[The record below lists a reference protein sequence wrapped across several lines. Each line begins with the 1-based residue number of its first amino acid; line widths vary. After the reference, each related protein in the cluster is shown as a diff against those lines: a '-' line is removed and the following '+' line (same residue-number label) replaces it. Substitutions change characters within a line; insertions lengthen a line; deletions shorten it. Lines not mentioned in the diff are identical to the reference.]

1 MRGEKR
7 RLKSIAEGFDD
18 VFSISKYRYR
28 DFDKLRVME
37 MGAMV
42 GLLDAQLFRYT
53 DRLEAIHVHPDNR
66 SYASEDGILFN
77 KSKTRLLCYP
87 QAKRGDFYKI
97 PDSVECVDAFAF
109 SRAKLLEVD
118 LNRVKSLGDCAFE
131 ACARLQGIEFPE
143 TLSSVGYVCFQGCD
157 SIRRIYIPKNLRQ
170 IDFPALPMNIE
181 GVEVDE
187 DNACYTADNGV
198 VFSKDKRVLYQ
209 YPSRME
215 VERYEIAATVET
227 IGGSAFEFCRV
238 PAVFVPRSVT
248 RIDRFAFAF
257 MNPSQRVELP
267 KRLFEQWRDNIVA
280 LSEAEFILY
289 D

>member
-1 MRGEKR
+1 MER
-7 RLKSIAEGFDD
+7 RLKSVAEGFDD

-53 DRLEAIHVHPDNR
+53 DRLEAIHVHPDNC

-118 LNRVKSLGDCAFE
+118 LNRVQSLGDCAFE
-131 ACARLQGIEFPE
+131 ACARLEGIEFPE

-157 SIRRIYIPKNLRQ
+157 SIRRIYIPQNLRQ

-181 GVEVDE
+181 SVEVAGG
-187 DNACYTADNGV
+187 NACYTADNGV

-215 VERYEIAATVET
+215 VERYEIAASVET

-238 PAVFVPRSVT
+238 SAVYVPRSVT
-248 RIDRFAFAF
+248 QIDRFAFAF
-257 MNPSQRVELP
+257 MNPAQCVELP
-267 KRLFEQWRDNIVA
+267 RRLFEQWRDNIVA